1 MQLISMQ
8 GASVLT
14 LYAIIIVA
22 VVQDLKYM
30 RICNRLIVMGL
41 ILSVAFGIFL
51 GGMPR
56 LICILLNISF
66 PVIVLYLLYLL
77 GVLGAGDIKLFSVI
91 GGFTNFKTLTGC
103 MLAAFAVAAVLSV
116 GKMLYNRNL
125 GFSLF
130 KGQLFVKEVLRGNIS
145 SYRRTMAEERN
156 LMHFSVAI
164 LIGLLIARGYGHL
177 H

>member
-1 MQLISMQ
+1 MQ

-22 VVQDLKYM
+22 VIQDFKYM
-30 RICNRLIVMGL
+30 RISNRLIVVG
-41 ILSVAFGIFL
+41 IVLSVAFGIFL

-56 LICILLNISF
+56 IICILLNISF

-77 GVLGAGDIKLFSVI
+77 GVLGAGDIKLFSVV

-103 MLAAFAVAAVLSV
+103 MFAAFVVAAVFSFL
-116 GKMLYNRNL
+116 KMLYNKNL

-130 KGQLFVKEVLRGNIS
+130 KGQLFVKEVLQGNIS
-145 SYRRTMAEERN
+145 SYRKTRAEERN
-156 LMHFSVAI
+156 LIHFSAAVF
-164 LIGLLIARGYGHL
+164 IGLLIVYH
-177 H
+177 

>member
-1 MQLISMQ
+1 MQ

-22 VVQDLKYM
+22 VIQDFKYM
-30 RICNRLIVMGL
+30 RISNRLIVVG
-41 ILSVAFGIFL
+41 IVLSVAFGIFL

-56 LICILLNISF
+56 IICILLNISF

-77 GVLGAGDIKLFSVI
+77 GVLGAGDIKLFSVV

-103 MLAAFAVAAVLSV
+103 MFAAFVVAAVFSFL
-116 GKMLYNRNL
+116 KMLYNKNL

-130 KGQLFVKEVLRGNIS
+130 KGQLFVKEVLQGNIS
-145 SYRRTMAEERN
+145 SYRKTRAEECN
-156 LMHFSVAI
+156 LIHFSAAVF
-164 LIGLLIARGYGHL
+164 IGLLVVYH
-177 H
+177 

>member
-1 MQLISMQ
+1 MQE
-8 GASVLT
+8 ASVLT
-14 LYAIIIVA
+14 LYAILIVA
-22 VVQDLKYM
+22 VVQDVKYM
-30 RICNRLIVMGL
+30 RISNRLIVVGI

-56 LICILLNISF
+56 LIDILLNMSF

-77 GVLGAGDIKLFSVI
+77 GVLGAGDIKLFSVV

-103 MLAAFAVAAVLSV
+103 MFAAFAVAAVMSV
-116 GKMLYNRNL
+116 GKMLYNGNL
-125 GFSLF
+125 SDSLF

-145 SYRRTMAEERN
+145 SYRQTWAEERN
-156 LMHFSVAI
+156 LIHFSAAI
-164 LIGLLIARGYGHL
+164 LIGLLLVRGYGHL